1 MLFVARFLWTSV
13 KWISNNEIFVFSA
26 WKEQILLFRIAD
38 EVQSELG
45 VVFVG
50 LELSVV

>member
-1 MLFVARFLWTSV
+1 MKFFVL
-13 KWISNNEIFVFSA
+13 SA

-45 VVFVG
+45 VVFVE